1 MTQGV
6 PTKLLTRGV
15 TPKLLTLAI
24 LAALCLISAA
34 VLARL
39 EAVVIAAPLLTAL
52 AYGASA
58 ARAPHIRVSLSVTP
72 ERCLEEDV
80 LDLAIEVTARDAVPE
95 AEVAVGPMTGLE
107 VVGPTRWKIKID
119 EAEPTVVRAGL
130 RATRWGVHPIG
141 HVGVRA
147 HTPGNLMTFESVMDL
162 GVEVKVYPRFERIQQ
177 GIAPTDTQVFAGN
190 YVSKV
195 AGDGIEFANV
205 RAFTRGDS
213 VRRINWRVTARRSAL
228 QVNEFHP
235 ERNSDLVLFLDAFTD
250 VGPPGFNSLD
260 LSVRGAAALARHHL
274 SHNDRV
280 GLISFGGLL
289 SWLTATSGNA
299 QVYRIV
305 DYLLNVHAT
314 VSYAWKDID
323 FLPSRTLPPLA
334 SIVAFSPLIEPRA
347 ITALTDLAARG
358 FPLLVIETLSENDV
372 APQPSPEGRLAYRVW
387 KLQREALRFDLET
400 RGVPVARWDGHQ
412 PLESLLV
419 QLPHRRTRV
428 RVTT

>member
-1 MTQGV
+1 M
-6 PTKLLTRGV
+6 TRGV
-15 TPKLLTLAI
+15 TPKLLTLAAI
-24 LAALCLISAA
+24 AALCLITAV

-58 ARAPHIRVSLSVTP
+58 AQAPSLRISASVAP
-72 ERCLEEDV
+72 QRCLEDEV
-80 LDLAIEVTARDAVPE
+80 VELMITVTAQSPVPE
-95 AEVAVGPMTGLE
+95 AEIALGATEGLQAVDSA
-107 VVGPTRWKIKID
+107 RWSVKLD
-119 EAEPTVVRAGL
+119 PGEPAVLQVSL
-130 RATRWGVHPIG
+130 RAIRWGVHRVG
-141 HVGVRA
+141 RVGVRA
-147 HTPGNLMTFESVMDL
+147 HTPGNLMIFERVVDPML
-162 GVEVKVYPRFERIQQ
+162 EVKVYPRFERIQQ
-177 GIAPTDTQVFAGN
+177 GIAPTDTQVFSGN

-205 RAFTRGDS
+205 RAFSRGDS
-213 VRRINWRVTARRSAL
+213 MRRINWRITARRSSL

-235 ERNSDLVLFLDAFTD
+235 ERNSDLVLFLDSFSD
-250 VGPPGFNSLD
+250 VGPRGFNSLD

-274 SHNDRV
+274 AHNDRV

-289 SWLTATSGNA
+289 SWLTSTSGNA

-323 FLPSRTLPPLA
+323 YLPSRTLPPLA

-358 FPLLVIETLSENDV
+358 FPLLVVETLSERDV
-372 APQPSPEGRLAYRVW
+372 APHPSPEGRLAYRVW
-387 KLQREALRFDLET
+387 KLQRESLRYDLET
-400 RGVPVARWDGHQ
+400 RGVPVVHWDGHEA
-412 PLESLLV
+412 LESLLV
-419 QLPHRRTRV
+419 QLPRRRSRV
-428 RVTT
+428 RVTR

>member
-1 MTQGV
+1 M
-6 PTKLLTRGV
+6 TRGV
-15 TPKLLTLAI
+15 TPKLLTLAAV
-24 LAALCLISAA
+24 AALCLISAA

-39 EAVVIAAPLLTAL
+39 EAAVIAAPLLTAL

-58 ARAPHIRVSLSVTP
+58 ARAPSIKVSVSVRP
-72 ERCLEEDV
+72 DRCLEDEM
-80 LDLAIEVTARDAVPE
+80 LDLTIEISSPQPVPE
-95 AEVAVGPMTGLE
+95 AEIAVGAMRGLE
-107 VVGPTRWKIKID
+107 VAGASRWSVKLD
-119 EAEPTVVRAGL
+119 PAEPTLLQIRL
-130 RATRWGVHPIG
+130 RAARWGVHR
-141 HVGVRA
+141 VGQVGIRA
-147 HTPGNLMTFESVMDL
+147 HTSGDLMTFERIIDPRLV
-162 GVEVKVYPRFERIQQ
+162 VKVYPRFERIQR
-177 GIAPTDTQVFAGN
+177 GIPPADTQVFSGN

-205 RAFTRGDS
+205 REFTRGDS
-213 VRRINWRVTARRSAL
+213 VRRINWRVTARRSVL

-235 ERNSDLVLFLDAFTD
+235 ERNSDLVLFLDSFSD
-250 VGPPGFNSLD
+250 VGPPGYNSLD

-274 SHNDRV
+274 RHNDRV
-280 GLISFGGLL
+280 GLISFGGIL

-323 FLPSRTLPPLA
+323 YLPSRTLPPLA

-358 FPLLVIETLSENDV
+358 FPLVVVETLSETDV
-372 APQPSPEGRLAYRVW
+372 EPQRSPEGRLAYRVW

-400 RGVPVARWDGHQ
+400 RGVPVVQWDGHEA
-412 PLESLLV
+412 LESLLL
-419 QLPHRRTRV
+419 QLPLRRTRV
-428 RVTT
+428 RVTQ